1 MRSVPFDRSVKSC
14 GVAFEE
20 VGVLPRVVVR
30 MRKFVRHLSGLD
42 EQYARSGKKNEQN
55 WQAML
60 ARTYMRD
67 FEVERRMKRAE
78 RALNRLSAG

>member
-1 MRSVPFDRSVKSC
+1 
-14 GVAFEE
+14 
-20 VGVLPRVVVR
+20 VLPRVVVR

-42 EQYARSGKKNEQN
+42 EEFARSGEVNEQK

-60 ARTYMRD
+60 ARTYVRD

-78 RALNRLSAG
+78 RALNRLTAG

>member
-1 MRSVPFDRSVKSC
+1 M
-14 GVAFEE
+14 
-20 VGVLPRVVVR
+20 LPRVVVR
-30 MRKFVRHLSGLD
+30 VRKFVRRLSGLD
-42 EQYARSGKKNEQN
+42 EEYARSGAKNEQN

-60 ARTYMRD
+60 ARTYMRE